1 MRRLFK
7 YFSSALILGLL
18 VTLEIVITIQ
28 AANFTISA
36 SRGTVGS
43 TVTVSGDT
51 FPAAGDYQLRF
62 DNNPGDTVSVGT
74 SLVLANYDM
83 IIPESY
89 AGSHT
94 ISIWSIPP
102 GSSSVGFRPFTIT
115 PKITMGSTSGAA
127 GTAITISGKGFAA
140 TDPSLQISFDNGT
153 PQYLTGTANTGSF
166 APVSFTIPAVA
177 SGSHTITVTDSAS
190 TPNTASAPFSTIST
204 AAISLSTTSGPP
216 GSSLT
221 VTGSGFVGG
230 TTPESNIV
238 VTYDGNPVG
247 STTSANSA
255 GAWSTTF
262 NIPASAGGNHNIGAS
277 GSVTM
282 ASQVSNR
289 SFSVTAGMTLS
300 KSSGAPG
307 SQTSVSGTGFGA
319 GETGINITWDG
330 SPLGTT
336 VNAGPT
342 GAWTTTITIP
352 ATSAGVH
359 NINASGTITSSGGV
373 NLAFNVGAGITINK
387 TSGAAGTTVSVSG
400 SGFASG
406 EKASITFDTTTVG
419 SNITVST
426 TGAWTST
433 FTVPVSA
440 GGDHAIGAAGTIT
453 RAATVQNQTFTTLPS
468 VSLDTTN
475 ATTGSTITVTG
486 SGFTPGQK
494 GLTLNFDD
502 KEVASGVAAD
512 SAGSWKATFA
522 VPSAASGSHT
532 IKIAGAGGL
541 DLSVGDVS
549 FKIKPAISLSPA
561 NGTVG
566 SNVSVK
572 GTGFVAGGNISI
584 TYDDTNLVKV
594 SADGSGSFSKSVVI
608 PKSLAGDHEIKA
620 TDPTNS
626 ASTIFTIDSTPPPV
640 PKPATPTDGETIGFM
655 GSVTPTFTW
664 SKVTATSP
672 VTYTFQLDSD
682 TDFANP
688 LVDKSGLT
696 NPKYTLTNA
705 EALPKGNYYW
715 RVKAIDT
722 ASNESAW
729 SQPQALKSGVI
740 SPLVFALI
748 LIVVIAALAVGL
760 FFLLTRV
767 LPRRRAA
774 QIASSPE
781 IVIPEIVNADFKQIE
796 GGKTALPWRLA
807 LPQAPQQPKGS
818 KTLSSEDQARLK
830 VIIDFA
836 KALPLPQPDATTG
849 WLVEMAENITGN
861 SASPT
866 LYNQML
872 KGEIQVRYEPAW
884 MRHPTFLDLQSLLE
898 GQPIMQ
904 DLTTFVDTLNNLA
917 SSANLVLQDIYHEAS
932 AEVRWD
938 LISNSG
944 WAYISGVYTDGVG
957 WFLGK
962 NLREPSDRDYS
973 VKTESATG
981 AEPALMGLYGDQ
993 NTAFAGLLAKA
1004 PGETEAQ
1011 QLRGLHLKLRRSYR
1025 SSDKMK
1031 ELVSLITQLDV
1042 QRTRLLNAFSQF
1054 NRLGS

>member
-1 MRRLFK
+1 MRRLLK
-7 YFSSALILGLL
+7 YFSSTLILVLIISL
-18 VTLEIVITIQ
+18 ATLTPVL
-28 AANFTISA
+28 AAGSIS
-36 SRGTVGS
+36 SSSSSGTVGS
-43 TVTVSGDT
+43 AVSVTGSGFTPGDAITLSFDGIIMDSPTADSSGNWTSIT
-51 FPAAGDYQLRF
+51 FSVPEKAAGSRLIRA
-62 DNNPGDTVSVGT
+62 TGT
-74 SLVLANYDM
+74 PS
-83 IIPESY
+83 
-89 AGSHT
+89 GT
-94 ISIWSIPP
+94 IAT
-102 GSSSVGFRPFTIT
+102 RNFTIT
-115 PKITMGSTSGAA
+115 PKITLGSASGIA
-127 GTAITISGKGFAA
+127 GSAVTISGKGFKDS
-140 TDPSLQISFDNGT
+140 DPSIQISFDNGT
-153 PQYLTGTANTGSF
+153 PQYLASTDINGSF
-166 APVSFTIPAVA
+166 AAVSFVIPSVA
-177 SGSHTITVTDSAS
+177 AGSHTITVTDSAAIPDTVS
-190 TPNTASAPFSTIST
+190 TPFSTVSN

-221 VTGSGFVGG
+221 VSGSGFLGG

-247 STTSANSA
+247 PSTSANSA

-262 NIPASAGGNHNIGAS
+262 NIPASAGGSHNIGAS
-277 GSVTM
+277 GSVTL
-282 ASQVSNR
+282 ASQVSNK

-307 SQTSVSGTGFGA
+307 SQTTISGTGFGA

-359 NINASGTITSSGGV
+359 NINASGTITSSGGA

-406 EKASITFDTTTVG
+406 EKASITFDTTTVA
-419 SNITVST
+419 SNITVSA

-453 RAATVQNQTFTTLPS
+453 RAATLQNQTFTTLPS
-468 VSLDTTN
+468 VSLDTSN
-475 ATTGSTITVTG
+475 ATTGSTVTVSG

-502 KEVASGVAAD
+502 KEVASGVTAD

-532 IKIAGAGGL
+532 IKIAGAGGI

-572 GTGFVAGGNISI
+572 GTGFAAGGNISI
-584 TYDDTNLVKV
+584 TYDDTNLVKI
-594 SADGSGSFSKSVVI
+594 SADGSGSFSKSVAI

-626 ASTIFTIDSTPPPV
+626 ASTIFTIDSTPPSV
-640 PKPATPTDGETIGFM
+640 PKLATPTDGETIGFM

-664 SKVTATSP
+664 VKVTATSP
-672 VTYTFQLDSD
+672 VTYTFQLDTD

-688 LVDKSGLT
+688 LVDKIGLT
-696 NPKYTLTNA
+696 NTKYTLTNA

-748 LIVVIAALAVGL
+748 LIVVIAALAAAL

-774 QIASSPE
+774 QMASSPE
-781 IVIPEIVNADFKQIE
+781 LVIPEIVNADFKQIE

-818 KTLSSEDQARLK
+818 KNLSSEDQARLK

-836 KALPLPQPDATTG
+836 KSLPLPQPDSTAG
-849 WLVEMAENITGN
+849 WLVEMAENVTGN
-861 SASPT
+861 GASPE

-904 DLTTFVDTLNNLA
+904 DLTTFVDSLTNLA
-917 SSANLVLQDIYHEAS
+917 STANMVLQDIYRDTS
-932 AEVRWD
+932 AEVTWD
-938 LISNSG
+938 LVANGG
-944 WAYISGVYTDGVG
+944 WAYISGVYADGVG
-957 WFLGK
+957 WYQGK

-973 VKTESATG
+973 VKTEGPAG
-981 AEPALMGLYGDQ
+981 AGTVVFGLYGDQ

-1011 QLRGLHLKLRRSYR
+1011 QLRALHLRLRRSYR
-1025 SSDKMK
+1025 GSDKMK
-1031 ELVSLITQLDV
+1031 DLVSQIAQLEV

-1054 NRLGS
+1054 NRLSN